1 MIDPISIGLA
11 FTAVQSVVGNI
22 KSAIG
27 TGKDIHGIVKD
38 IGKFLNLS
46 SDIHKAN
53 MDIKLQLLKRSDQEL
68 ESLAFQTSWMA
79 NQVIENRKQ
88 LKELL
93 IWSGHGDIWENMV
106 KEHTRL
112 MKERREMQERY
123 EKAERERKKKLAETL
138 FAGTIAIL
146 IAITVFPFILI
157 GFQLYMK

>member
-1 MIDPISIGLA
+1 MIDPVSIGLA

-112 MKERREMQERY
+112 IKERREMQERY

-138 FAGTIAIL
+138 FAGLIFIL

-157 GFQLYMK
+157 GIQLYIR

>member
-1 MIDPISIGLA
+1 MIDPVSIGLA

-53 MDIKLQLLKRSDQEL
+53 MDLKLQLLKKSDQEL
-68 ESLAFQTSWMA
+68 ESIAFQTAWMA
-79 NQVIENRKQ
+79 NQVIEHRKQ

-93 IWSGHGDIWENMV
+93 IWSGHGDVWDNMV

-112 MKERREMQERY
+112 MKEKREMQERY
-123 EKAERERKKKLAETL
+123 EKAERDRKKKLAETL
-138 FAGTIAIL
+138 FAGTVAIL
-146 IAITVFPFILI
+146 IAITIFPFILI
-157 GFQLYMK
+157 GIQLYMR

>member
-53 MDIKLQLLKRSDQEL
+53 MDLKLELLKRSDQEL
-68 ESLAFQTSWMA
+68 ESIAFQTAWMA
-79 NQVIENRKQ
+79 NQVIEHRKQ

-93 IWSGHGDIWENMV
+93 VWSGHGDIWENMV
-106 KEHTRL
+106 REHTRL
-112 MKERREMQERY
+112 LKEKREMQERH
-123 EKAERERKKKLAETL
+123 EKAERERKKKLAEAIIVGIIVITIIATITPL
-138 FAGTIAIL
+138 MFA
-146 IAITVFPFILI
+146 VFKLHV
-157 GFQLYMK
+157 G

>member
-112 MKERREMQERY
+112 MKERREMQERH
-123 EKAERERKKKLAETL
+123 EKAERERRKKLAEAM

>member
-1 MIDPISIGLA
+1 MIDPVSIGLA
-11 FTAVQSVVGNI
+11 FTAVQAVVGNI

-53 MDIKLQLLKRSDQEL
+53 MDLKLQLMKRSDQEL
-68 ESLAFQTSWMA
+68 EAIAFQTAWMA
-79 NQVIENRKQ
+79 NQVIEHRKQ

-93 IWSGHGDIWENMV
+93 IWSGKGDIWDSMV

-112 MKERREMQERY
+112 MKERREMQERH

-138 FAGTIAIL
+138 FAGTIVVL
-146 IAITVFPFILI
+146 TAITIFPFILI
-157 GFQLYMK
+157 VIQLYMR

>member
-1 MIDPISIGLA
+1 MIDPVSIGLA

-112 MKERREMQERY
+112 LKERREMQERY
-123 EKAERERKKKLAETL
+123 EKAERERRKKLAETL
-138 FAGTIAIL
+138 FAGTVVIL

-157 GFQLYMK
+157 GIQLYMR

>member
-1 MIDPISIGLA
+1 MIDPVSIGLA

-53 MDIKLQLLKRSDQEL
+53 MDLKLQLLKKSDQEL
-68 ESLAFQTSWMA
+68 ESIAFQTAWMA
-79 NQVIENRKQ
+79 NQVIEHRKQ

-93 IWSGHGDIWENMV
+93 IWSGHGDIWDNMV
-106 KEHTRL
+106 REHTRL
-112 MKERREMQERY
+112 MKEKREMEEQQ
-123 EKAERERKKKLAETL
+123 KKQERERKKKLAETL
-138 FAGTIAIL
+138 FAGIIAIL
-146 IAITVFPFILI
+146 VIITIVPFAMI
-157 GFQLYMK
+157 GFQLYTR